1 MSERR
6 VALVT
11 AAAGAG
17 IGAATA
23 RRLLSD
29 GFDVVVTDVHERRGN
44 ERVEELSQEC
54 ERPVRFLQ
62 LDVSDRDQ
70 VGAVVDAVL
79 TDLGR
84 IDVLVNNAGFNKVDP
99 ILEMDPST
107 WDRIIAINLTGAF
120 NCIRAVL
127 PGMVERGSGAIVNVS
142 SAAAWESTTDDGIA
156 YPATKAGLLG
166 LTRAVAAEVGGSG
179 VRVNAVAPG
188 LIYNE
193 FLRRIYPD
201 DFFEKARTQITMGRL
216 GEPADVANL
225 IAFLVSE
232 DASYITGEVYG
243 ISGGQSPHA

>member
-1 MSERR
+1 MSERK

-23 RRLLSD
+23 RRLLAD
-29 GFDVVVTDVHERRGN
+29 GFDVVVTDVHERRGA
-44 ERVEELSQEC
+44 ERVEELSQEFG
-54 ERPVRFLQ
+54 RPVQFMP

-70 VGAVVDAVL
+70 VNDVVKAV
-79 TDLGR
+79 GE
-84 IDVLVNNAGFNKVDP
+84 IDVLVNNAGFNKVEP
-99 ILEMDPST
+99 IVEMDPTT

-120 NCIRAVL
+120 NCMHAVL
-127 PGMVERGSGAIVNVS
+127 PGMVARGRGAIVNVS
-142 SAAAWESTTDDGIA
+142 SAAAWESTTDDGVV

-166 LTRAVAAEVGGSG
+166 LTRAAAAEVGGSG

-188 LIYNE
+188 LIYND

-201 DFFEKARTQITMGRL
+201 DVFEKARSQITMGRI
-216 GEPADVANL
+216 GEPSDVANL
-225 IAFLVSE
+225 IAFLVSD